1 MVPHPL
7 RIRFTSF
14 LTVLAIGVALAP
26 LGACKRSEEAPAP
39 RAAPQPA
46 AFHVTRVDVGN
57 AIGADKKVTGT
68 GVSFKPKDTIYASI
82 SSEGA
87 GANVSLSARWSFQDG
102 QLVNETTQIIA
113 PTGPAVTEFHIS
125 KADGWPAG
133 KYKVEVSA
141 NGKPA
146 GAAEFT
152 VTD

>member
-1 MVPHPL
+1 MVPHQL

-14 LTVLAIGVALAP
+14 LTVLAIGVMLAP
-26 LGACKRSEEAPAP
+26 LGACKRSDEAP
-39 RAAPQPA
+39 APQPA
-46 AFHVTRVDVGN
+46 AFHVTRVDLGN
-57 AIGADKKVTGT
+57 AIGADKKVTAP

-87 GANVSLSARWSFQDG
+87 AANASLSARWTFQDG